1 MTNKLEETQ
10 AEYQQ
15 FAREVES
22 LILGTVDLEGVPD
35 TSYAPFVSDEA
46 RNFYIYVSGL
56 STHTQNLENNP
67 RASLLLIEDES
78 KARQI
83 FARRRLSYNCTATLL
98 PRDTSEWEA
107 IVTLFQSRFG
117 DIIEMFRSL
126 PDFRIFKLVPQS
138 GRFVV
143 GFGAAYRISSDNL
156 DRLIQMGE

>member
-1 MTNKLEETQ
+1 MSNLEETQ

-22 LILGTVDLEGVPD
+22 LILGTVDREGIPD
-35 TSYAPFVSDEA
+35 TSYAPFVSDED

-56 STHTQNLENNP
+56 STHTQNLENNS

-83 FARRRLSYNCTATLL
+83 FARRRLSYNCTAALL
-98 PRDTSEWEA
+98 PRDTPEWEA
-107 IVTLFQSRFG
+107 IIALFQSRFG

-156 DRLIQMGE
+156 DRLIQMGG